1 MKNRS
6 RKQRG
11 GSLANLFRKKK
22 MPISSQAA
30 NSQPLLTET
39 KANGT
44 VMYGRRM
51 SEGTFVEQ
59 KQKKA
64 EAAKKIRNHIKKI
77 KNANN
82 ATRNMALKIM
92 NNSMRNKTRKM
103 LNHRNLNS
111 LTNDQILELYTT
123 GKVRSLSQ

>member
-1 MKNRS
+1 MRNRT

-11 GSLANLFRKKK
+11 GSLASLFGRKKT
-22 MPISSQAA
+22 PVSSQQ
-30 NSQPLLTET
+30 QPLLAET

-51 SEGTFVEQ
+51 SENTFVAQ
-59 KQKKA
+59 RQKKA
-64 EAAKKIRNHIKKI
+64 EAAKKIREHFKKL

-82 ATRNMALKIM
+82 ATRNMALQMM
-92 NNSMRNKTRKM
+92 NNNVRNKTRKM
-103 LNHRNLNS
+103 LNQNLNS
-111 LTNDQILELYTT
+111 LSNDQVLELYAT

>member
-1 MKNRS
+1 MKNRT

-11 GSLANLFRKKK
+11 GSLASFFGRKKT
-22 MPISSQAA
+22 PVSSQPS
-30 NSQPLLTET
+30 NSQPLLAET

-51 SEGTFVEQ
+51 SENTFVAQ
-59 KQKKA
+59 RQKKA
-64 EAAKKIRNHIKKI
+64 EAAKKIREHIKKL

-82 ATRNMALKIM
+82 ATRNMALKLM
-92 NNSMRNKTRKM
+92 NNNVRNKTRKM
-103 LNHRNLNS
+103 LNQNLNS
-111 LTNDQILELYTT
+111 LTNDQVIELYAT